1 MAGMILS
8 LNHKS
13 AMALREFAEAIP
25 QAIQNISDDTDK
37 LIGVYQSVQEK
48 VGVHGDDFHN
58 LLQSIEKVQKDA
70 AQAMEAL
77 PHMLIETAVKIE
89 TYVSNNPMA

>member
-8 LNHKS
+8 LNHKG
-13 AMALREFAEAIP
+13 AQALRDFAEAIP

-48 VGVHGDDFHN
+48 VGVHGDDFHT

-70 AQAMEAL
+70 AQAVEVL
-77 PHMLIETAVKIE
+77 PHMLVETAEKIE
-89 TYVSNNPMA
+89 TYVSNNPMV